1 MAKDTDFSS
10 ASTALAYYQ
19 GPNPMKLDKKALLF
33 ALSLVLSISGSQAAP
48 DPALEVDTI
57 RYQSF
62 SGGQVIFAELADA
75 LGYLAPLKLNRLGIV
90 TGGPADIQA
99 TATDQVDFG
108 QSFNGAILNA
118 YAAGAPI
125 RAVIG
130 YHGSN
135 QEHYYGAWVLAD
147 GPIRKASDLVGKTVG
162 VNTLGAAAQAY
173 VEKYLEQGKLSA
185 ADQKKVTLVPIPPPN
200 AEQALR
206 QGQLDAAVLNG
217 GFQQLAEQRGGLR
230 RLFSDYDL
238 FGNYTFA
245 SVVMSQEFLKKNP
258 KTSRHFVGA
267 LARAIEWSQ
276 TQPREKVI
284 EVYSAYLAKG
294 GRNDQV
300 PAIKLWDTQAVHNKG
315 GWISKDEFSRWADWL
330 QAQGR
335 LKPGQIKVE
344 DVYTNEFNP
353 YFPAGK

>member
-1 MAKDTDFSS
+1 MTLKKRFTLLLFTLLPLAAGHA
-10 ASTALAYYQ
+10 AST
-19 GPNPMKLDKKALLF
+19 GD
-33 ALSLVLSISGSQAAP
+33 
-48 DPALEVDTI
+48 LEVDTI

-62 SGGQVIFAELADA
+62 SGGQVVYAELADA

-125 RAVIG
+125 KAVIG

-135 QEHYYGAWVLAD
+135 QEHYYGGWVLED
-147 GPIRKASDLVGKTVG
+147 SPIRSAADLPGKKVG

-173 VEKYLEQGKLSA
+173 VDEYLKRGQLSA
-185 ADQKKVTLVPIPPPN
+185 ADQKRVTLVPIPPPN

-206 QGQLDAAVLNG
+206 QKQLDVAIMNG
-217 GFQQLAEQRGGLR
+217 GFQQLAQDRGGLR
-230 RLFSDYDL
+230 KLFSDYDL
-238 FGNYTFA
+238 FGEYTFA
-245 SVVMSQEFLKKNP
+245 SVVMNTDFLKKNP
-258 KTSRHFVGA
+258 KASRHFVGA

-284 EVYSAYLAKG
+284 QVYGDYLTRI
-294 GRNDQV
+294 GRADQV

-315 GWISKDEFSRWADWL
+315 GVISKDEFGRWAEWL
-330 QAQGR
+330 TTQGQ
-335 LKPGQIKVE
+335 LKAGLNVE
-344 DVYTNEFNP
+344 DVYTNDYNP
-353 YFPAGK
+353 YAK

>member
-1 MAKDTDFSS
+1 MKARTRL
-10 ASTALAYYQ
+10 AS
-19 GPNPMKLDKKALLF
+19 LLF
-33 ALSLVLSISGSQAAP
+33 SLLPLAASAQPSGG
-48 DPALEVDTI
+48 LEVDTI

-62 SGGQVIFAELADA
+62 SGGQVVFAELADA
-75 LGYLAPLKLNRLGIV
+75 LGYLAPLKLKRLGIV

-125 RAVIG
+125 KAVIG

-135 QEHYYGAWVLAD
+135 REHFYGGWVLAD
-147 GPIRKASDLVGKTVG
+147 SPIKSAADLPGKKVG

-173 VEKYLEQGKLSA
+173 VDEYLRQGKLSA
-185 ADQKKVTLVPIPPPN
+185 ADQKRVTLVPIPPPN

-206 QGQLDAAVLNG
+206 QKQLDVAILNG

-230 RLFSDYDL
+230 LLFSDYDL
-238 FGNYTFA
+238 FGEYTFA
-245 SVVMSQEFLKKNP
+245 SVVMNTGFLKKHP
-258 KTSRHFVGA
+258 KASHHFVA
-267 LARAIEWSQ
+267 AVARAIEWSQ

-284 EVYSAYLAKG
+284 EVYSDYLTRI
-294 GRNDQV
+294 GRADQV

-315 GWISKDEFSRWADWL
+315 GVISRDEFSRWADWL
-330 QAQGR
+330 SAQGQ
-335 LKPGQIKVE
+335 LKAGVKVE

-353 YFPAGK
+353 YAK